1 MMMWA
6 ALNFGLLGEEGVHP
20 HPVLSSDP
28 SWVGAL
34 LIVVGGLFL
43 AALAVG
49 LVLRFN
55 APREAAPM
63 PSLDEPPDPSRHHG
77 RGD

>member
-1 MMMWA
+1 MVMDAMVIIGA
-6 ALNFGLLGEEGVHP
+6 MGAEDIHP

-28 SWVGAL
+28 NWAGAL

-49 LVLRFN
+49 LVVRFN
-55 APREAAPM
+55 APREVS
-63 PSLDEPPDPSRHHG
+63 PSQWQDEPPGVSHHHG
-77 RGD
+77 A